1 MYRIMFA
8 LTLMDFT
15 VLESTGN
22 GRKFHTNNKNHI
34 TFVCF
39 IRKQKA
45 FRKETREK
53 HGLTSIPFFTSK
65 RFPGYIFFR
74 NICNYT

>member
-1 MYRIMFA
+1 MYSIMFS

-15 VLESTGN
+15 VLESTEN
-22 GRKFHTNNKNHI
+22 GKKHYTLTTKMTSHWFYY
-34 TFVCF
+34 
-39 IRKQKA
+39 KQKA

-53 HGLTSIPFFTSK
+53 HGFSSIPFFKRK

-74 NICNYT
+74 NISKYA